1 MKTKRNLVPLFE
13 RYCLEKSL
21 IRHGDSIIVA
31 VSGGIDSMTLLHLFS
46 RIQRKYGL
54 RLIVAHFNH
63 QLRGKESDLDE
74 AFVERLASKYGYAS
88 AIGRGDITG
97 LAKKRKISIQEAARE
112 LRYRF
117 LEGLLKERN
126 ADKIATA
133 HNANDNAETV
143 LLNLCRGTGI
153 HGLSG
158 IPVYRPDLHLIR
170 PLLFATRSEIEAY
183 AKRNGLKHRTDSS
196 NRKLHYKR
204 NIIRKKVLPLL
215 AESLNPKVVETL
227 NRSSEIF
234 SRLEDMILHE
244 ANNALETLTKKKT
257 DNILVLDSSEFMK
270 LHPYMQE
277 TIIELAAKPFTGIP
291 LESRG
296 VASVL
301 SLLSSQT
308 GARVEVSNKL
318 TVYRDREH
326 LVFLPGARKLKL
338 EEEVKPNRSYEF
350 GKIRFSSSIVHP
362 KDVRW
367 THDRHTEYV
376 DADKLNERMILRSW
390 KQGDRFVPF
399 GMEDPKKLSD
409 FFIDEKIPRY
419 EKGSIPVLESHGNI
433 VWICGVR
440 LDNRYRITPSTKRV
454 LKLEFDHK
462 ES

>member
-1 MKTKRNLVPLFE
+1 MKAQRNLVPLFE

-21 IRHGDSIIVA
+21 IRHGDSIIAA
-31 VSGGIDSMTLLHLFS
+31 VSGGIDSVTLLHLLS
-46 RIQRKYGL
+46 RIQRKHGL

-74 AFVERLASKYGYAS
+74 AFARRLATKYGYVS

-97 LAKKRKISIQEAARE
+97 LSRKRKISIQEAARE

-117 LEGLLKERN
+117 LEDVLKDHN

-153 HGLSG
+153 SGLSG

-170 PLLFATRSEIEAY
+170 PLLFATRPGIEAY
-183 AKRNGLKHRTDSS
+183 AKRNGLRYRTDSS
-196 NRKLHYKR
+196 NRKFHYKR
-204 NIIRKKVLPLL
+204 NIIRKKVLPVL
-215 AESLNPKVVETL
+215 AKSLNPKVVETL
-227 NRSSEIF
+227 NRDSEIF
-234 SRLEDMILHE
+234 SRLEDMILRD
-244 ANNALETLTKKKT
+244 ANAALETLTRKKT
-257 DNILVLDSSEFMK
+257 DDTLLLDLSEFKK

-277 TIIELAAKPFTGIP
+277 TIVELAAKPFTGIP
-291 LESRG
+291 LESKG

-308 GARVEVSNKL
+308 GARVEVSSRL
-318 TVYRDREH
+318 TVYRDRKH
-326 LVFLPGARKLKL
+326 LVFLSGARKLKL
-338 EEEVKPNRSYEF
+338 EEEVRANKSYEF
-350 GKIRFSSSIVHP
+350 GTIRFSSSIVHP
-362 KDVRW
+362 KDVHW

-376 DADKLNERMILRSW
+376 DADKLNKRLILRSW

-399 GMEDPKKLSD
+399 GMEKPKKLSD

-419 EKGSIPVLESHGNI
+419 EKGSILVLESHGNI
-433 VWICGVR
+433 MWVCGVR

-454 LKLEFDHK
+454 LKLEFDDK

>member
-1 MKTKRNLVPLFE
+1 MKAQRNLVHLFE

-21 IRHGDSIIVA
+21 VRQGDGIIVA
-31 VSGGIDSMTLLHLFS
+31 VSGGVDSVTLLHLLS
-46 RIQRKYGL
+46 RIQRKHGL

-74 AFVERLASKYGYAS
+74 EFVERLAAKYGYAS
-88 AIGRGDITG
+88 AIGRDDIAG
-97 LAKKRKISIQEAARE
+97 LSKKRKISIQEAARE

-117 LEGLLKERN
+117 LEGLLEEHD

-153 HGLSG
+153 SGLSG

-170 PLLFATRSEIEAY
+170 PLLFATRPEIEAY
-183 AKRNGLKHRTDSS
+183 AKRNALKYRTDSS

-204 NIIRKKVLPLL
+204 NIVRKKVLPLL

-227 NRSSEIF
+227 NRASEIF
-234 SRLEDMILHE
+234 SRLEDMILRD
-244 ANNALETLTKKKT
+244 ANNALETLIKKKT
-257 DNILVLDSSEFMK
+257 DNILLLDLPEFK
-270 LHPYMQE
+270 RLHPYMQE
-277 TIIELAAKPFTGIP
+277 TIVELAAKPFTGIP
-291 LESRG
+291 LESKG

-308 GARVEVSNKL
+308 GAHAEVSSKL
-318 TVYRDREH
+318 TVYRDRKH
-326 LVFLPGARKLKL
+326 LVFLSGARELKL

-350 GKIRFSSSIVHP
+350 DTIRFSSSIVQP

-376 DADKLNERMILRSW
+376 DADKLNKRLILRSW

-399 GMEDPKKLSD
+399 GMEKPKKLSD
-409 FFIDEKIPRY
+409 FLIDERIPRY
-419 EKGSIPVLESHGNI
+419 EKGSILVLESHRDI
-433 VWICGVR
+433 VWVCGVR

-454 LKLEFDHK
+454 LKLEFDDK

>member
-1 MKTKRNLVPLFE
+1 MKAIRNLAPLFE

-21 IRHGDSIIVA
+21 IRRGDGIIVA
-31 VSGGIDSMTLLHLFS
+31 VSGGIDSVTLLHLLS
-46 RIQRKYGL
+46 RVQRKHEL

-74 AFVERLASKYGYAS
+74 VFVKKLAAKYGYES
-88 AIGRGDITG
+88 AIGRGDTAG
-97 LAKKRKISIQEAARE
+97 LSKKRRISIQEAARE

-117 LEGLLKERN
+117 LEGLLTEYK

-153 HGLSG
+153 TGLSG

-170 PLLFATRSEIEAY
+170 PLLFATRPAIEAH
-183 AKRNGLKHRTDSS
+183 AKLNGLKYRTDSS

-227 NRSSEIF
+227 NRASEILG
-234 SRLEDMILHE
+234 RLEDMILQE
-244 ANNALETLTKKKT
+244 GSKALETLTNKKT
-257 DNILVLDSSEFMK
+257 DNILLLDSSEFKK

-277 TIIELAAKPFTGIP
+277 TIVELAAKPFTGVP
-291 LESRG
+291 LESTG

-308 GARVEVSNKL
+308 GARVEVSSKL
-318 TVYRDREH
+318 TVYRDRKH
-326 LVFLPGARKLKL
+326 LVFLSRSRKLKL
-338 EEEVKPNRSYEF
+338 EEEVKVNRSCEF
-350 GKIRFSSSIVHP
+350 GTIRFSSSIVHL
-362 KDVRW
+362 KNVSW
-367 THDRHTEYV
+367 THDRRTEYV
-376 DADKLNERMILRSW
+376 DADKLNKRLILRSW

-399 GMEDPKKLSD
+399 GMEKPKKLSD

-419 EKGSIPVLESHGNI
+419 KKGLIPVLESHGNI
-433 VWICGVR
+433 VWVCGVR
-440 LDNRYRITPSTKRV
+440 LDNRYRITPSTKKV
-454 LKLEFDHK
+454 LKLEFDDK